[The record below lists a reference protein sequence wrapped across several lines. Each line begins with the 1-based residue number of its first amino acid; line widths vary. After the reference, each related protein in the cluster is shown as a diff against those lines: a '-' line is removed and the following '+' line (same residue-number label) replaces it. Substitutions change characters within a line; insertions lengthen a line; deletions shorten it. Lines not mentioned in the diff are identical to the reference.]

1 MMLITWHGFANR
13 TCLAFI
19 VLLCFFVGTQMLGL
33 PNEMWSPWE
42 ESDTYENLDFA
53 IPPSNPQL
61 NLSTPVTTS
70 EMPPQNL
77 HNLLLPHAV
86 FHPPKSPQ

>member
-1 MMLITWHGFANR
+1 
-13 TCLAFI
+13 
-19 VLLCFFVGTQMLGL
+19 MLGL
-33 PNEMWSPWE
+33 PIGMWNTWE

-53 IPPSNPQL
+53 IPPSIPRL
-61 NLSTPVTTS
+61 NLSILVTTP

-77 HNLLLPHAV
+77 HSLLLPRTV